1 MLIQEKFDLMDWAS
15 YGEERRSEGKA
26 EGFAEDKAE
35 GKAKGKAEGIAEG
48 ERNLAELIQKL
59 LATGRTDD
67 IERVTRDPEYRETLY
82 KEFEIGNVTAAADE

>member
-1 MLIQEKFDLMDWAS
+1 MLIQEKVDLMDWAS

-26 EGFAEDKAE
+26 EGFAEGKAE
-35 GKAKGKAEGIAEG
+35 GKPEGKAEG

-82 KEFEIGNVTAAADE
+82 KEFGIGNVTAAADESAEN

>member
-26 EGFAEDKAE
+26 EGFAEGKAE
-35 GKAKGKAEGIAEG
+35 GKAEG

-67 IERVTRDPEYRETLY
+67 IERVTRDPEYREPLY
-82 KEFEIGNVTAAADE
+82 NEFGIGNVTAAADE

>member
-26 EGFAEDKAE
+26 EGFAEGKAE
-35 GKAKGKAEGIAEG
+35 GKAEG

-59 LATGRTDD
+59 LAAGRTDD

-82 KEFEIGNVTAAADE
+82 KEFGIGNVTAAADESAEN